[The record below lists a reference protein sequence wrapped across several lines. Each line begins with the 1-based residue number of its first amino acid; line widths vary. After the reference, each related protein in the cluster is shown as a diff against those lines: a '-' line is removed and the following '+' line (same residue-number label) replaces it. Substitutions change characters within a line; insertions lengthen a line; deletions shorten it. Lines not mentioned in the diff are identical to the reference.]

1 MPFRRKYNPTSS
13 QIQSIFS
20 LIRKLFVK
28 KSELLTF
35 GLQKRGSFAV
45 LVGDFQKALEP
56 QHRYGK
62 ARRAA
67 QSAPQQVGGGM
78 AFKCHRSPRH
88 QPPDHN
94 TGQQHPPAKVVD
106 EEQKRPGRAAR
117 VPAGAPVKHAVAQGK
132 EQRREKIPGTDGA
145 DLRRDPRQQRPQ
157 KGNGI
162 PHPGKDKRQLP
173 LTLPAAAAGN
183 SGCAG

>member
-1 MPFRRKYNPTSS
+1 
-13 QIQSIFS
+13 
-20 LIRKLFVK
+20 
-28 KSELLTF
+28 
-35 GLQKRGSFAV
+35 
-45 LVGDFQKALEP
+45 
-56 QHRYGK
+56 
-62 ARRAA
+62 
-67 QSAPQQVGGGM
+67 M

-94 TGQQHPPAKVVD
+94 TGQQQPPAKVVD
-106 EEQKRPGRAAR
+106 EKQKRPGRAAR

-173 LTLPAAAAGN
+173 LTLPAAAAVAGEQRLRRISQHRHKAQQQN
-183 SGCAG
+183 GGDQLPDRAEGLRPPEIQDEQQGGHHHRRDGYDPDQTGQFFLGCFCGFHAVPPPEG